1 MEGSRMDAQGRVRHA
16 QGVEEGLAAALETLN
31 GLAAVMIERE
41 RGAVGK
47 KANHARRVRIKA
59 YEVAAKRIETKL
71 NRQRRLLARLETP
84 AGSESSGALRRAA
97 GCGSALLRRPAPR
110 PPPARP

>member
-1 MEGSRMDAQGRVRHA
+1 MDAQERVLHA
-16 QGVEEGLAAALETLN
+16 QGVEEGLAAALEALN

-41 RGAVGK
+41 RSAAGK

-84 AGSESSGALRRAA
+84 ADSERQSEKIHAALK
-97 GCGSALLRRPAPR
+97 ALAL
-110 PPPARP
+110 

>member
-1 MEGSRMDAQGRVRHA
+1 MEARERVRHA

-41 RGAVGK
+41 RDAAGK

-59 YEVAAKRIETKL
+59 YEVAARRIETKL
-71 NRQRRLLARLETP
+71 KRQRRLLERLETP
-84 AGSESSGALRRAA
+84 EDSDRQAEAMRATLEAL
-97 GCGSALLRRPAPR
+97 AL
-110 PPPARP
+110 

>member
-1 MEGSRMDAQGRVRHA
+1 MDSQERVLHA

-41 RGAVGK
+41 RSASGKK
-47 KANHARRVRIKA
+47 KANYARRVRIKA

-71 NRQRRLLARLETP
+71 GRQRRLLERLETP
-84 AGSESSGALRRAA
+84 ADSERQAETIR
-97 GCGSALLRRPAPR
+97 SALKALAL
-110 PPPARP
+110 

>member
-1 MEGSRMDAQGRVRHA
+1 VKACRIVWFATKGSGMDARERVLHA

-41 RGAVGK
+41 RQAAGK

-71 NRQRRLLARLETP
+71 SRQRRLLARLETP
-84 AGSESSGALRRAA
+84 EDRQRQSETLRAA
-97 GCGSALLRRPAPR
+97 LKALAL
-110 PPPARP
+110 

>member
-1 MEGSRMDAQGRVRHA
+1 MEGSWMDAQARVRHA
-16 QGVEEGLAAALETLN
+16 QGVEEGLATALETLN

-41 RGAVGK
+41 RAAIGK

-84 AGSESSGALRRAA
+84 EDAERQSETLRAA
-97 GCGSALLRRPAPR
+97 LEALAL
-110 PPPARP
+110 

>member
-1 MEGSRMDAQGRVRHA
+1 MDAQERVRHA

-41 RGAVGK
+41 RAAAGK

-84 AGSESSGALRRAA
+84 EDSERRSEAIHAALK
-97 GCGSALLRRPAPR
+97 ALAL
-110 PPPARP
+110 

>member
-1 MEGSRMDAQGRVRHA
+1 MDAQARVRHA
-16 QGVEEGLAAALETLN
+16 QGVEEGLATALETLN

-41 RGAVGK
+41 RAAIGK

-84 AGSESSGALRRAA
+84 EDAERQSETLRAA
-97 GCGSALLRRPAPR
+97 LEALAL
-110 PPPARP
+110 

>member
-1 MEGSRMDAQGRVRHA
+1 MDAQERVRHA
-16 QGVEEGLAAALETLN
+16 EGVEEGLATALEILN

-41 RGAVGK
+41 RSAAGKK

-71 NRQRRLLARLETP
+71 KRQRRLLARIETP
-84 AGSESSGALRRAA
+84 ADSERQAERIQAALK
-97 GCGSALLRRPAPR
+97 ALAL
-110 PPPARP
+110 

>member
-1 MEGSRMDAQGRVRHA
+1 MDARERVRHA
-16 QGVEEGLAAALETLN
+16 QGVEEGLAAAMETLN

-41 RGAVGK
+41 RASVGK
-47 KANHARRVRIKA
+47 KANHARRTRIKA

-84 AGSESSGALRRAA
+84 ADSERQAERLRAA
-97 GCGSALLRRPAPR
+97 LKALAL
-110 PPPARP
+110 

>member
-1 MEGSRMDAQGRVRHA
+1 MLMEARERVRHA
-16 QGVEEGLAAALETLN
+16 QGVEEGLATALETLN

-41 RGAVGK
+41 RSAVGK

-84 AGSESSGALRRAA
+84 ADSEEQAARIRAA
-97 GCGSALLRRPAPR
+97 LKALAL
-110 PPPARP
+110 

>member
-1 MEGSRMDAQGRVRHA
+1 MEARERVRYA

-41 RGAVGK
+41 RDAVGK

-71 NRQRRLLARLETP
+71 KRQRRLLAKLETP
-84 AGSESSGALRRAA
+84 EDSERQAETMRATLKAL
-97 GCGSALLRRPAPR
+97 AL
-110 PPPARP
+110 

>member
-1 MEGSRMDAQGRVRHA
+1 MEAQERVRHA
-16 QGVEEGLAAALETLN
+16 QGVEEGLATALETLN

-41 RGAVGK
+41 HQAVGK

-59 YEVAAKRIETKL
+59 YEVAARRIETKL

-84 AGSESSGALRRAA
+84 EDSERQAESLRAA
-97 GCGSALLRRPAPR
+97 LKALAL
-110 PPPARP
+110 